1 MQNEIKTPMTVEK
14 AAEYTGFT
22 KSYLYH
28 LIHAGKIPSYKPDTS
43 KQGKVI
49 LCKEELQSFMFS
61 NRRASNA
68 ELQELAADT
77 LNGGKRNETKCKI

>member
-1 MQNEIKTPMTVEK
+1 MQTTNKTPMTVER

-22 KSYLYH
+22 KSYLYK

-49 LCKEELQSFMFS
+49 LCKEELQTFIFS
-61 NRRASNA
+61 NRRASNE
-68 ELQELAADT
+68 ELQELAANT
-77 LNGGKRNETKCKI
+77 LNGGRK